1 MVSVK
6 EVPGTLQGGG
16 ATFPTTQWSMIALG
30 GDDSDESTTAAEQG
44 LAGLCRDYWPPIYA
58 FIRRRGFSSHDAQ
71 DLTQAFFVY
80 LIESKAYA
88 RADREQGKFRTF
100 LLVVLKRFLSD
111 AYEREHRL
119 KRGGDR
125 EFVFLDKDV
134 EAAEAL
140 YESSAMM
147 TKDGSEERLFD
158 WDWAEA
164 LVARAMKALRAE
176 YAIGAKT
183 RVFSE
188 LQTFLTGGRGLP
200 TQEQVAARLDMPVE
214 TLRSHL
220 SRLRT
225 RYRELLRGEI
235 GRTVASEDEVDA
247 ELRYLCE
254 MLISRA

>member
-1 MVSVK
+1 MFAV
-6 EVPGTLQGGG
+6 G
-16 ATFPTTQWSMIALG
+16 AQDL
-30 GDDSDESTTAAEQG
+30 ESTVATDEALAE
-44 LAGLCRDYWPPIYA
+44 LCRDYWPPIYA
-58 FIRRRGFSSHDAQ
+58 FIRRRGFNSHDAQ

-125 EFVFLDKDV
+125 QFVFLDKDV
-134 EAAEAL
+134 AAAEAL
-140 YESSAMM
+140 YESGAM
-147 TKDGSEERLFD
+147 TVKGGDEERLFD

-164 LVARAMKALRAE
+164 LVARSMKALRAE
-176 YAIGAKT
+176 YAIAAKARIFT
-183 RVFSE
+183 E
-188 LQTFLTGGRGLP
+188 LQMFLTGGQRLP
-200 TQEQVAARLDMPVE
+200 TQEQVAARLDVPVE

-220 SRLRT
+220 SRLRA
-225 RYRELLRGEI
+225 RYRDILRGEI
-235 GRTVASEDEVDA
+235 GRTVATEEEVDA